1 MSYDNLM
8 QLLGLAAVAL
18 ASLGALWLLMRVPSG
33 QRRQAGGLTLG
44 YPPDLFP
51 ARELTRGPAL
61 LALAATQGRLLSIY
75 QQMPAHSDL
84 AIWVRAFLNE
94 LREIMDTAYRVA
106 LVTEVYGQPALLDRL
121 IAEVQQIETQVAEQV
136 AQRLLARDG
145 DAQQELLDGRLA
157 ALRMCMRELTLVS
170 EVGVRGLPRSPQQ
183 PAG

>member
-1 MSYDNLM
+1 MTSDDVK
-8 QLLGLAAVAL
+8 QLLGLAVVVL
-18 ASLGALWLLMRVPSG
+18 VTLGAVWLLLRLPGRTSSG
-33 QRRQAGGLTLG
+33 ADDLVLG
-44 YPPDLFP
+44 YPPERFP

-75 QQMPAHSDL
+75 QQIPAHSDL
-84 AIWVRAFLNE
+84 AIWVRAFLGE

-106 LVTEVYGQPALLDRL
+106 LVTEVYGQPALLSQL

-157 ALRMCMRELTLVS
+157 ALRMCTRQLALVS
-170 EVGVRGLPRSPQQ
+170 ELGTRGLPGTSQRQ
-183 PAG
+183 AG